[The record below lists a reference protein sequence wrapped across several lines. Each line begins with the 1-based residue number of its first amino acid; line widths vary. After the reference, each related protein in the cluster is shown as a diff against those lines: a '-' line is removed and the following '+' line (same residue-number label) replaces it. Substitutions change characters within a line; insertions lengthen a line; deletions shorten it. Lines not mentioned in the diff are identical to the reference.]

1 MRKTNLI
8 KKSSILFLA
17 TLLMSLFFVG
27 CSDDDDDEYGN
38 WVESSAFNGDSRA
51 NSVSFTIGDK
61 GYLVTGYDGDDFL
74 ADTWEYNSS
83 ENYWIKKADFPG
95 VARSSAVG
103 FSINGKGYL
112 GTGFNS
118 ELDEEELKDF
128 WEYDPTTDTW
138 TQKAD
143 FGGTA
148 RYAAI
153 GFSIG
158 NDGYIGTGY
167 DGSEQKDFWKY
178 DVASNTWEQSV
189 GFSGQKRKDASVFTI
204 DDVAYIGL
212 GIHNNAYEE
221 DFYAFNGN
229 TWTRLTDLDDDEDD
243 DDDYSILLSSGAAF
257 SLDGKGYVT
266 TGIAGSIN
274 TNAWEYSPATDTWEE
289 LPVFEG
295 SARQNA
301 STFTFDTKAFVLMG
315 RSGNYYF
322 DDVWEFR
329 PYELENED
337 D

>member
-1 MRKTNLI
+1 M
-8 KKSSILFLA
+8 LFLA
-17 TLLMSLFFVG
+17 TLIMSLFFIG
-27 CSDDDDDEYGN
+27 CSDDDDDDEYGN
-38 WVESSAFNGDSRA
+38 WVESSTFDGDSRA
-51 NSVSFTIGDK
+51 NSVSFTIGTK
-61 GYLVTGYDGDDFL
+61 GYLVTGYDGDDYL
-74 ADTWEYNSS
+74 ADTWEYNSDS
-83 ENYWIKKADFPG
+83 DYWVKKATFPG
-95 VARSSAVG
+95 VARSGAVG
-103 FSINGKGYL
+103 FAINGKGYL
-112 GTGFNS
+112 GTGYDGVDKLN
-118 ELDEEELKDF
+118 DF
-128 WEYDPTTDTW
+128 WEYDPTSDTW

-143 FGGTA
+143 FGGSA

-153 GFSIG
+153 GFAIG

-178 DVASNTWEQSV
+178 DVTSDTWEQSV
-189 GFSGQKRKDASVFTI
+189 G
-204 DDVAYIGL
+204 YIGL

-221 DFYAFNGN
+221 DFYAFNGA

-301 STFTFDTKAFVLMG
+301 STFTFETKAFVLMG
-315 RSGNYYF
+315 RSGTYYF
-322 DDVWEFR
+322 DDVWEFK